1 MEKDLKVLEEA
12 VRSGNRLMF
21 KKLCEENN
29 YDESDVQ
36 KLCHNMGMK
45 LINKL
50 KSQGRIQDIDSLENQ
65 IAEREAKQDGRD

>member
-1 MEKDLKVLEEA
+1 MEKDLKLLEEA
-12 VRSGNRLMF
+12 VRSGNRLVF

-45 LINKL
+45 LVNKL
-50 KSQGRIQDIDSLENQ
+50 KAQNRIQDIASLEKQ
-65 IAEREAKQDGRD
+65 IAEKEAKLDERN